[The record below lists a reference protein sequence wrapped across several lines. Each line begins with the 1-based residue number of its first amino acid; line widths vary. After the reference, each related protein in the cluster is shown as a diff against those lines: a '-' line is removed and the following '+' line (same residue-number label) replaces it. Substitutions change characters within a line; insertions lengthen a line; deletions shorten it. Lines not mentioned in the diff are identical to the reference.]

1 MTIKCSFAR
10 WLVNATLL
18 LSAGYAS
25 ATEQLVLRTDQ
36 AKIIEVPRTPSI
48 VVVGNPSIADATI
61 QGNRVFLHGRAYGT
75 TNVIIL
81 DTDGAQLADYAV
93 DVQQGGLHNVS
104 LFKAGNLQTYVCATN
119 CETMLHV
126 GDHPGHYKDVVLNR
140 TEEKINLATGQRT
153 AEANE
158 PPPAQ

>member
-1 MTIKCSFAR
+1 MTIKYSFTR
-10 WLVNATLL
+10 WLVSATLL
-18 LSAGYAS
+18 LNAGYAC

-36 AKIIEVPRTPSI
+36 AKIIDVARSPSI

-81 DTDGAQLADYAV
+81 DNDGAQLADFAV
-93 DVQQGGLHNVS
+93 DVQQGGQNNVS
-104 LFKAGNLQTYVCATN
+104 LFKAGHLQTYVCATN

-126 GDHPGHYKDVVLNR
+126 GDNPNHYKDVVLNR